1 MQPNAST
8 RHTRFASLR
17 YQTCI
22 KNASKCS
29 KKYSNNAA
37 QCEQPTHPL
46 SLPTLSNMHQK
57 CINMQQKN
65 TGIMQHTA
73 STRHTRF
80 ASLRYQACIK
90 NASTCSKKYSNNA
103 VQCEHPTY
111 PLCLPTLSNMHQ
123 KCIKTQ
129 QKKQQYCS
137 TMRAPDIP
145 ALPPYAIKHASK
157 MHQNAAKKTA
167 ILQHNASTRH
177 TRFASLR
184 YQTCI
189 KNASKC
195 SKKYSN
201 NAAQCEPPTYP
212 LCLPTLSKMHQNAA
226 RHPAQNTAGAQHNAN
241 PRQPRFASLRYQK
254 YIKN

>member
-1 MQPNAST
+1 
-8 RHTRFASLR
+8 
-17 YQTCI
+17 
-22 KNASKCS
+22 
-29 KKYSNNAA
+29 
-37 QCEQPTHPL
+37 
-46 SLPTLSNMHQK
+46 
-57 CINMQQKN
+57 
-65 TGIMQHTA
+65 MQHNA

-90 NASTCSKKYSNNA
+90 NAANNTAILQHNASTRHTRFASLRY
-103 VQCEHPTY
+103 QT
-111 PLCLPTLSNMHQ
+111 
-123 KCIKTQ
+123 CI
-129 QKKQQYCS
+129 
-137 TMRAPDIP
+137 
-145 ALPPYAIKHASK
+145 K
-157 MHQNAAKKTA
+157 MHQNAAQNTA
-167 ILQHNASTRH
+167 VLQHNASTRH

-254 YIKN
+254 YIKI